1 MVTKSAHSG
10 ARYETI
16 SEGGNTMLPML
27 CTSSTPA
34 SGRPA
39 QNFEAL
45 MATGQFVA
53 DVKVD
58 GVRALALWDGE
69 HVSLSNRHGVD
80 ITYRYPEVVEALTGV
95 LEGALTMLIDGE
107 IVAQDGSFEST
118 LRRDQQTNA
127 AGVRR
132 VMEQVPVSFVAFD
145 IANHPGTWVERRALL
160 DSVAAKWDGRLLRT
174 TVVSESD
181 KFLAQTRELGLEGV
195 VVKRKSSLYR
205 AGTRS
210 KQWIKFRNRFKV
222 TCLTAGYEPG
232 NGSRSEIGAIHL
244 ALLDNGEP
252 VTVGRVGTGF
262 TPIELRRLK
271 KALDAGEILAIEIE
285 CTNQTSGGQLR
296 FPVYRGVRTDVGLL
310 DCDIKQ
316 LEFLPTC

>member
-1 MVTKSAHSG
+1 
-10 ARYETI
+10 
-16 SEGGNTMLPML
+16 MLPML

-53 DVKVD
+53 DVKID
-58 GVRALALWDGE
+58 GVRALAQWDGE
-69 HVSLSNRHGVD
+69 TVALSNRHGVD
-80 ITYRYPEVVEALTGV
+80 ITYRYPEIVEALTTVLTRDGV
-95 LEGALTMLIDGE
+95 APAIIDGE

-118 LRRDQQTNA
+118 LRRDQQTNP
-127 AGVRR
+127 AGVAR
-132 VMEQVPVSFVAFD
+132 VMAAIPVSFVAFD
-145 IANHPGTWVERRALL
+145 VASHPGVWLERRDELEDIAHE
-160 DSVAAKWDGRLLRT
+160 WDGMLLRT
-174 TVVSESD
+174 TVVSESVN
-181 KFLAQTRELGLEGV
+181 FLAQTRELGLEGV

-210 KQWIKFRNRFKV
+210 KQWIKFRNRYKV
-222 TCLTAGYEPG
+222 TCLTAGYERG
-232 NGSRSEIGAIHL
+232 SGSRAEIGAIHL
-244 ALLDNGEP
+244 ALLNDGEP
-252 VTVGRVGTGF
+252 VLVGRVGTGF
-262 TPIELRRLK
+262 TDIELRRVK
-271 KALDAGEILAIEIE
+271 KALDAGEILAVEIE
-285 CTNQTSGGQLR
+285 CTNKTSGGQLR